1 MTVPRSRKA
10 MQWAAFV
17 VVSLLGLALRL
28 QQLGTKP
35 MHTDEAVNAYIVGEV
50 LAGRSFPYDAGD
62 RHGPVLAAVA
72 WPLVRVQGA
81 KTFAELTE
89 AELRLTTVLAGTL
102 TVVLFGAGVEFFG
115 FVPCLVG
122 AVLMAA
128 SSLPVYYDRYF
139 IHESLFVCATFGLML
154 SGWRLWQ
161 RGGLGNAAVV
171 GACAAVM
178 LASKETAVIHF
189 AALGGGGVWVWWRR
203 RAAPGE
209 GVWWVWLVAAGVYAA
224 ASLLLFTW
232 FGREW
237 SVLGALGHAGPA
249 YFARAHGA
257 GHEKPFGYYAELVAG
272 KSTGAMVCALACVG
286 LWRTVRQRADSA
298 IKFLAVYAGLLWLI
312 YSLIPYKTPWIALNF
327 WLPLVLLAGIGLEW
341 LWRGVAR
348 SVAKRVVAAAL
359 VCGAVVLIGHDTRQL
374 VFLHAADE
382 ANPYAYAHTSEDLLG
397 LAPAID
403 RLAAENGLT
412 APRIAVIASDAWPLP
427 WYLRQYPQTGF
438 WQPKQKVGDADFYV
452 TTTAEAF
459 DGEALGLRAE
469 FFGLRPGVMVLL
481 WSRSPR

>member
-1 MTVPRSRKA
+1 VT
-10 MQWAAFV
+10 QWAAFV
-17 VVSLLGLALRL
+17 VIALLGLAVRL
-28 QQLGTKP
+28 PQLGTKP

-50 LAGRSFPYDAGD
+50 LAGRSFPYDARD

-81 KTFAELTE
+81 KSFAELTE

-102 TVVLFGAGVEFFG
+102 TVMLFGAGVECFG
-115 FVPCLVG
+115 LVPCLVG

-178 LASKETAVIHF
+178 LACKETAVIHF
-189 AALGGGGVWVWWRR
+189 AALAVGALCVWWTRR
-203 RAAPGE
+203 SAPSGLRLRWIVITV
-209 GVWWVWLVAAGVYAA
+209 GIFLAVCLA
-224 ASLLLFTW
+224 LFTW
-232 FGREW
+232 LGREW
-237 SVLGALGHAGPA
+237 SVLAAFTHVWPA

-257 GHEKPFGYYAELVAG
+257 GHEKPFGYYARLVAG
-272 KSTGAMVCALACVG
+272 NGSGAMVCALACVG
-286 LWRTVRQRADSA
+286 VWRTVRQRAGSA
-298 IKFLAVYAGLLWLI
+298 REFLVVYAVAIGLI
-312 YSLIPYKTPWIALNF
+312 YSVIPYKTPWLALNF
-327 WLPLVLLAGIGLEW
+327 WLPLVLLAGLGVDGLWHGLRES
-341 LWRGVAR
+341 LKNSTLAAGVG
-348 SVAKRVVAAAL
+348 VAL
-359 VCGAVVLIGHDTRQL
+359 VCGATVLIAHDTRRL
-374 VFLHAADE
+374 VFTDPAGE
-382 ANPYAYAHTSEDLLG
+382 ENPYAYAHTSEDLLG

-427 WYLRQYPQTGF
+427 WYLRRYPETGF
-438 WQPKQKVGDADFYV
+438 WQPTQKVASADFYV

-459 DGEALGLRAE
+459 DGEARGLRAE

-481 WSRSPR
+481 WSPRPR